1 LGNWSLYLPQK
12 IDLEIKISHAKYKE
26 TGPKWFSSED
36 GDKQKMAFT
45 QDSFLVFVRP
55 LKKRSQYQPRSFKA
69 ANTGQN
75 GI

>member
-1 LGNWSLYLPQK
+1 MVLGQ
-12 IDLEIKISHAKYKE
+12 DA
-26 TGPKWFSSED
+26 
-36 GDKQKMAFT
+36 DKQKMAFT
-45 QDSFLVFVRP
+45 QDSFLVFVAHP